1 MLVAVNTVK
10 ELEKIKKGS
19 PYSFQFIL
27 KNDGQSSV
35 LIDRISVGCGSCT
48 KASTSKVNVNPGET
62 SSIDVVFTPGSTGTQ
77 QKFVNV
83 QWNGDN
89 LLKLTFTADSYE

>member
-10 ELEKIKKGS
+10 DLGKIKKGS

-89 LLKLTFTADSYE
+89 LLQLTFTADSYE